1 MMQLKNYIDGAFAAP
16 SNGRYLDNYEPAT
29 GKVYSLI
36 PDSDATDVEL
46 AVAAAKRAFPE
57 WSGLT
62 AAEHRRGACR
72 RCGQKGLPGMVG
84 LDGCRAQQA
93 PDAHRKPHRRAP

>member
-36 PDSDATDVEL
+36 PDPALLLRPKGPSRNG
-46 AVAAAKRAFPE
+46 RA
-57 WSGLT
+57 
-62 AAEHRRGACR
+62 
-72 RCGQKGLPGMVG
+72 
-84 LDGCRAQQA
+84 
-93 PDAHRKPHRRAP
+93 

>member
-36 PDSDATDVEL
+36 PDSDGTDV
-46 AVAAAKRAFPE
+46 ARAALPPFAQ
-57 WSGLT
+57 
-62 AAEHRRGACR
+62 RRR
-72 RCGQKGLPGMVG
+72 
-84 LDGCRAQQA
+84 
-93 PDAHRKPHRRAP
+93 